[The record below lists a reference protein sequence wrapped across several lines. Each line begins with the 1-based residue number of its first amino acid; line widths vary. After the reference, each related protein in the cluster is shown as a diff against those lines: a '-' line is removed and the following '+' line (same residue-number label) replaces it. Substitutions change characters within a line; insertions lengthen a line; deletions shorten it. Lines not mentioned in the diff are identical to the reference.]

1 MRLVT
6 RIIAGL
12 GDTEERA
19 AGRTAE
25 QRIYGFAHKMLKI
38 ESWIWTSIA
47 NSRVFWTQTTD
58 MFAATFR
65 TRRFPKRLRHF
76 AKTVLEISV
85 LGASTPMHQ

>member
-47 NSRVFWTQTTD
+47 NKHND
-58 MFAATFR
+58 INNAA
-65 TRRFPKRLRHF
+65 
-76 AKTVLEISV
+76 
-85 LGASTPMHQ
+85 

>member
-47 NSRVFWTQTTD
+47 DSRVFWTQTTD
-58 MFAATFR
+58 MFVAAFQS
-65 TRRFPKRLRHF
+65 H
-76 AKTVLEISV
+76 
-85 LGASTPMHQ
+85 

>member
-58 MFAATFR
+58 MGESMTKAHPAHSIRVISTHV
-65 TRRFPKRLRHF
+65 LRVPRIRITD
-76 AKTVLEISV
+76 AGKSR
-85 LGASTPMHQ
+85 